1 MASLGNVEKYTT
13 EMEGLA
19 QGDGAVE
26 IEVDSWRA
34 NTTQVSF
41 NYADNTDDLGTLAV
55 HIKYHPKAAWEVLLD
70 EAGSPRT
77 ITLSAAG
84 LRSFEL
90 KETFIH
96 ALRFTPTAVT
106 GTYDVY
112 IYQDSPEDLRQA
124 CK

>member
-1 MASLGNVEKYTT
+1 MATLGQVTSNTT
-13 EMEGLA
+13 ELEGLT
-19 QGDGAVE
+19 QGDGATE
-26 IEVDSWRA
+26 IEVGSWRA

-41 NYADNTDDLGTLAV
+41 NYAGNTDDLGTLAV
-55 HIKYHPKAAWEVLLD
+55 HVKYHPKAAWEVLLD
-70 EAGSPRT
+70 EAGNPRT
-77 ITLSAAG
+77 VTLSAAG
-84 LRSFEL
+84 LHSFEL